1 MKKIILSTV
10 LCATLAFAGE
20 GGGSFD
26 QSKFIPDI
34 SLIVDTSF
42 VHRNVSN
49 SDLDNNTPTSNDG
62 NYDTFKEFNR
72 DNGFNLNY
80 GELALHSNV
89 DQTFVLDG
97 VFHFSA
103 GSVEI
108 EEAYFT
114 TKALPFSLQVKGG
127 KFKSDFGRLNSQHAH
142 VWDFA
147 DAPLVYNGFLSPEGL
162 NAPGIQFQWLAPTPW
177 YMKLGFEAMQ
187 KGNGGTFANDFDK
200 KDGEALY
207 IGYLKNSFDIKDASV
222 LLGVSYV
229 NGLSN
234 VKDADTS
241 AQLYKGNSEIYGA
254 DLSVKNYFD
263 SYSYINWQSE
273 FLYRNMKSD
282 DKLLFDDKKQSGY
295 YTQLVYQMDESWK
308 TGLRYEGFLQDSNGG
323 KTTVDASYKTSE
335 FAQIRLQY
343 SHDET
348 FQLRN
353 ENKAIDEII
362 LQLTF
367 AIGAHGAHSF

>member
-1 MKKIILSTV
+1 MKKIVLSTA
-10 LCATLAFAGE
+10 LCATLALAGE

-49 SDLDNNTPTSNDG
+49 SDLDNNAPTSNYG
-62 NYDTFKEFNR
+62 NYGTFKEFNR

-89 DQTFVLDG
+89 DQAFVLDA

-114 TKALPFSLQVKGG
+114 TKTLPYRLQIKGG
-127 KFKSDFGRLNSQHAH
+127 KFKSDFGRLNSHH
-142 VWDFA
+142 HHTWDFV

-162 NAPGIQFQWLAPTPW
+162 NAPGVQLQWLAPTPW
-177 YMKLGFEAMQ
+177 YMRVGFEAMQ

-241 AQLYKGNSEIYGA
+241 TQLYKGSSEIYGA

-263 SYSYINWQSE
+263 SYSYISWQSE

-308 TGLRYEGFLQDSNGG
+308 TGLRYEGFLQDSNGV
-323 KTTVDASYKTSE
+323 KTTADASYKTSE

-343 SHDET
+343 SHDEA
-348 FQLRN
+348 FKLRN

-367 AIGAHGAHSF
+367 TIGAHGAHSF